1 MNLQQW
7 NAQQARLRHEEKR
20 IAGATPE
27 YHAAIQARVDR
38 ALAELAASH
47 ESQRMRHTT
56 GGDFC
61 HLARSLNTVSF
72 RRGPK

>member
-7 NAQQARLRHEEKR
+7 NAQQASLRGEQKR
-20 IAGATPE
+20 ISGATPE
-27 YHAAIQARVDR
+27 YHAAIQARFNKDV
-38 ALAELAASH
+38 ATMLARH
-47 ESQRMRHTT
+47 ESRGLRHTT

-61 HLARSLNTVSF
+61 HLARPLNTVSF

>member
-7 NAQQARLRHEEKR
+7 NALQARLRGEEKR
-20 IAGATPE
+20 IAEATPE
-27 YHAAIQARVDR
+27 YHAAIQARFNRDV
-38 ALAELAASH
+38 AAMLARRESREL
-47 ESQRMRHTT
+47 RHTT

>member
-7 NAQQARLRHEEKR
+7 NAQQARLRGEQKR

-27 YHAAIQARVDR
+27 YHAAIQARMNR
-38 ALAELAASH
+38 ALAELAAGQ
-47 ESQRMRHTT
+47 ESLELRYTT
-56 GGDFC
+56 EGDFC

>member
-27 YHAAIQARVDR
+27 YHAAIEARVNR
-38 ALAELAASH
+38 ELAALAAGR
-47 ESQRMRHTT
+47 ESRELRHTT

-61 HLARSLNTVSF
+61 HLARPLNTVSF

>member
-7 NAQQARLRHEEKR
+7 SEEQARLRHEEMR
-20 IAGATPE
+20 IKGATPE
-27 YHAAIQARVDR
+27 YHEAMKASRERCEAALR
-38 ALAELAASH
+38 AGCE
-47 ESQRMRHTT
+47 ERRYTT

-61 HLARSLNTVSF
+61 HLARPLNTVSF

>member
-7 NAQQARLRHEEKR
+7 NAQQAKLRHEEKR

-27 YHAAIQARVDR
+27 YHAAIQARVNKGM
-38 ALAELAASH
+38 ATLAAYQ
-47 ESQRMRHTT
+47 ESLGLRHTT
-56 GGDFC
+56 GGDYC
-61 HLARSLNTVSF
+61 HLARPLSTVSF

>member
-7 NAQQARLRHEEKR
+7 NAQQARLRGEEKR

-27 YHAAIQARVDR
+27 YHAAIQARLDK
-38 ALAELAASH
+38 ALAGLVASQ
-47 ESQRMRHTT
+47 ESLGLRHTT

-61 HLARSLNTVSF
+61 HLARPLNTVSF